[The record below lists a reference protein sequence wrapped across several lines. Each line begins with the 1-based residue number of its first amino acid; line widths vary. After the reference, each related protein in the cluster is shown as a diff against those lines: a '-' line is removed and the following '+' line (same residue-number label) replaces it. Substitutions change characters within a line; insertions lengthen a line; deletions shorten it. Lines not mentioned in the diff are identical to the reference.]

1 MGSEM
6 CIRDRRVGWVGAI
19 HPELASSLGV
29 EIPILAAEIH
39 MDAILESRLPL
50 FEEVS
55 KFPEIRRD
63 IALLIDKAVTAEQVL
78 SLVRS
83 VAGDKLI
90 DLSLFDL
97 YSGEGID
104 SKRKSIAIGLTF
116 CDRSSTLKDEEVTTA
131 VSAVIE
137 SLNREFTAQLR

>member
-1 MGSEM
+1 
-6 CIRDRRVGWVGAI
+6 
-19 HPELASSLGV
+19 
-29 EIPILAAEIH
+29 